1 MNPGENPREGGK
13 FRDEQSK
20 GEGGS
25 VAWESGCCFSR
36 PLGWF
41 RASALRKLFVF
52 RLGLAHIKR
61 VGLVGRDTWLVMS
74 GEHRCLV
81 LEW

>member
-1 MNPGENPREGGK
+1 VWQLRRGGRPASQIGLGIWLLRS
-13 FRDEQSK
+13 FS
-20 GEGGS
+20 
-25 VAWESGCCFSR
+25 SR